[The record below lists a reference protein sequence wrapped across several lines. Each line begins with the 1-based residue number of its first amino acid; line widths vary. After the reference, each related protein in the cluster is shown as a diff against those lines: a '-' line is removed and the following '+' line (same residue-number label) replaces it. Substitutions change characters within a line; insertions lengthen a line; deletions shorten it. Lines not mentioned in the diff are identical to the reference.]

1 MTADLPSVSLISI
14 FINALTPPL
23 VPYGRAYAFGQA
35 VRRAIEALA
44 DDCRVALMCT
54 VSHWPP
60 FRNPNRRVDQM
71 KEFQTFRKPVL
82 EHYPNLFVEF
92 DKCKMEMAKKNQYPL
107 ITPSY

>member
-23 VPYGRAYAFGQA
+23 VRMA
-35 VRRAIEALA
+35 VRTHSVKPSDARSRLFSTTVAPLSCAL
-44 DDCRVALMCT
+44 
-54 VSHWPP
+54 SHWPP
-60 FRNPNRRVDQM
+60 FRNPNQRVDQM

-82 EHYPNLFVEF
+82 EQYPNLLVEY

-107 ITPSY
+107 ITPSC